1 MQYLRTGLRRT
12 ALVLAV
18 VVLAVAAA
26 ACGPTGSGGGG
37 GGGGG
42 GQTTGKAGELTFL
55 HKYPEPERA
64 PYFQKVVNDYQAA
77 HPGVKINIQAA
88 GDQPIKDKLRVLTS
102 SQQLPDIYFS
112 WPGDFSKKFVRAGLA
127 ADLTSAVKGTDWEKS
142 IAAADWKAYT
152 YDGKNYGVPIRSDVK
167 VFAYNTKLFKDHG
180 VSVPKTLDDLLAACD
195 KFKQAGIEPI
205 AFGNQFGWPA
215 IHYLTEL
222 NAKYVPKATLDQDYS
237 PQTASFSH
245 PGYVQALQTFQRINQ
260 SCLTKGANGIEHESA
275 QAQLTNG
282 KAAMHY
288 FEVVEFRNFAEDKVP
303 ASFANNW
310 SFFPMPEIAGAA
322 GDPKALT
329 GAPDGFLVNAKSAN
343 KDTAID
349 FLKFLTNQENG
360 KRIVSEAGFLSPVA
374 GSLTAENSTPQLQQA
389 LDLIEQTSTFAVWLD
404 TAAHAKVAS
413 AYLSGAQALIDG
425 SQSPEQVMADVKQAS
440 EQAKQEG

>member
-1 MQYLRTGLRRT
+1 MQHLRTGLRRI
-12 ALVLAV
+12 ALALAV
-18 VVLAVAAA
+18 VVMTAAAA

-37 GGGGG
+37 GGD
-42 GQTTGKAGELTFL
+42 QTTGTAGQLTFL

-64 PYFQKVVNDYQAA
+64 PFFQQVVNDYQAA
-77 HPGVKINIQAA
+77 HPDVKISIQAA

-102 SQQLPDIYFS
+102 SQELPDIYFS
-112 WPGDFSKKFVRAGLA
+112 WPGDFAGKFVRAGLA

-142 IAAADWKAYT
+142 MPAAAWEAYT
-152 YDGKNYGVPIRSDVK
+152 HDGKIYGVPISLDAK

-180 VSVPKTLDDLLAACD
+180 VAVPKTLDDLLAACA

-222 NAKYVPKATLDQDYS
+222 NAKHVPPATLDQDYN
-237 PQTASFSH
+237 PQTATFSH
-245 PGYVQALQTFQRINQ
+245 PGYVQSLQTFQKINQ
-260 SCLTKGANGIEHESA
+260 SCLTEGANGIEHEAA

-288 FEVVEFRNFAEDKVP
+288 FEVVEFRNFNKGEAP
-303 ASFANNW
+303 AAFADNW
-310 SFFPMPEIAGAA
+310 SFFRMPDIPGAA

-329 GAPDGFLVNAKSAN
+329 GAPDGFLVNAKSVN

-349 FLKFLTNQENG
+349 FLKFLTNHENG
-360 KRIVSEAGFLSPVA
+360 QKIITEAGFLSSVNNT
-374 GSLTAENSTPQLQQA
+374 LTPETSTPQLQDA
-389 LDLIEQTSTFAVWLD
+389 LELIQQTPTFAIWLD

-413 AYLSGAQALIDG
+413 AYLSGAQALVGG
-425 SQSPEQVMADVKQAS
+425 SKSPEQVMADVKKAS